1 MNENSLADFSF
12 DNEEKEKESI
22 LSIQEEGVEVRQ
34 YDCHNCNASFCSL
47 NMDDIS
53 NCIICGDWNI
63 EKKDFFLSENL
74 IYVPFFK
81 TRDEVL
87 SLYKKKVLLNPL
99 IPIAFKRKRA
109 LNSIQ
114 KVYLPGL
121 LTNINQSGD
130 VEFLARDK
138 RVYKENKRNK
148 LEIKEYLVVQNISF
162 NYKNAFF
169 NPSSK
174 VPEHVFLNVCNC
186 SFNFLKE
193 LDSNFKDDFLYLI
206 EDISVPDMREKANNY
221 ISKNTL
227 SVLLKNVIHPLKKL
241 KNDSS
246 TIQFEDTKKVLVPVY
261 LLNMQYHKK
270 NYYFIMNGENG
281 HFSFSLPIGILET
294 FLFSIISFII
304 IFLIAYL
311 FAIIL

>member
-1 MNENSLADFSF
+1 
-12 DNEEKEKESI
+12 
-22 LSIQEEGVEVRQ
+22 
-34 YDCHNCNASFCSL
+34 
-47 NMDDIS
+47 MDDIS

-138 RVYKENKRNK
+138 RVYKENKRNFCTGPDC
-148 LEIKEYLVVQNISF
+148 YLI
-162 NYKNAFF
+162 
-169 NPSSK
+169 
-174 VPEHVFLNVCNC
+174 
-186 SFNFLKE
+186 
-193 LDSNFKDDFLYLI
+193 DDFTPNITGWEKRGGTGILFRSAKGFAMIAAQINAKGGSPALHGGAAPELGPQRPFCICYWPRAAFQAVLKI
-206 EDISVPDMREKANNY
+206 SSISVAPAARAAS
-221 ISKNTL
+221 ITL
-227 SVLLKNVIHPLKKL
+227 S
-241 KNDSS
+241 
-246 TIQFEDTKKVLVPVY
+246 
-261 LLNMQYHKK
+261 
-270 NYYFIMNGENG
+270 
-281 HFSFSLPIGILET
+281 
-294 FLFSIISFII
+294 
-304 IFLIAYL
+304 
-311 FAIIL
+311 

>member
-12 DNEEKEKESI
+12 DNEEEEQKNI

-74 IYVPFFK
+74 TYIPFFK
-81 TRDEVL
+81 TKDEAL
-87 SLYKKKVLLNPL
+87 SVYKKKVFLNPL
-99 IPIAFKRKRA
+99 IPIAFKRKGV

-114 KVYLPGL
+114 KVYLPVL
-121 LTNINQSGD
+121 LTNINQSGN
-130 VEFLARDK
+130 VEFFAGDK
-138 RVYKENKRNK
+138 REYKENKKNK
-148 LEIKEYLVVQNISF
+148 IEIKKYLVVQNISF

-174 VPEHVFLNVCNC
+174 VPERVFLNICNY
-186 SFNFLKE
+186 SFEFLKE
-193 LDSNFKDDFLYLI
+193 LDSNFKDEFLYLI
-206 EDISVPDMREKANNY
+206 EDISVSDMREKTNNY

-227 SVLLKNVIHPLKKL
+227 SILLKNVIHPLKKL
-241 KNDSS
+241 KSDSS
-246 TIQFEDTKKVLVPVY
+246 IIQFEDTKKVLVPVY
-261 LLNMQYHKK
+261 LLNIQYHKK
-270 NYYFIMNGENG
+270 NYFFMMNGENG
-281 HFSFSLPIGILET
+281 RFSFRLPIGILET
-294 FLFSIISFII
+294 FLFSVISFII
-304 IFLIAYL
+304 IFLFAYL
-311 FAIIL
+311 FLLIL